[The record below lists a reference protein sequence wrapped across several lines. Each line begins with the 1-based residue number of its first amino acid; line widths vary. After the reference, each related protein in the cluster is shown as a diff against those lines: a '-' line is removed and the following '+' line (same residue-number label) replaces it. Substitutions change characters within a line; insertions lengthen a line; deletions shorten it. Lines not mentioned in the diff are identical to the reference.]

1 MRRTTLLGRG
11 LLVALAA
18 VLGNAVLW
26 VVVKVAGVDPQIIAP
41 GTSDR
46 QDLALPPVVI
56 ATFLGGAVGAG
67 LLALTWGRIPRLVT
81 VMQVVGGVLTLL
93 SLVSP
98 LGLDVPTSSKV
109 VLCLM
114 HLLVGAVV
122 VGGLTLVA
130 RRAGAGTGRS
140 SVGAGTR

>member
-18 VLGNAVLW
+18 VLANAVLW
-26 VVVKVAGVDPQIIAP
+26 VVVKVAGVDPQVIAP
-41 GTSDR
+41 GTADR
-46 QDLALPPVVI
+46 QDLSLVAVAA
-56 ATFLGGAVGAG
+56 ATFLAGAVGAG

-81 VMQVVGGVLTLL
+81 VMQAVGGVLTLL
-93 SLVSP
+93 SLGSP
-98 LGLDVPTSSKV
+98 LALDVPTSSKV
-109 VLCLM
+109 TLCLM

-130 RRAGAGTGRS
+130 RRAGADAGRS
-140 SVGAGTR
+140 SVGAGAR